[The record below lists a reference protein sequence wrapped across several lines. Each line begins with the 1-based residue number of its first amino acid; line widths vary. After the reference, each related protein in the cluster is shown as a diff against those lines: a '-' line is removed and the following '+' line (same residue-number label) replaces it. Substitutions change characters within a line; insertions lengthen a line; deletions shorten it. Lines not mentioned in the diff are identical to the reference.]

1 MPSVPWRET
10 IKAWA
15 TLLHRVFEDQSH
27 RIRHSLL
34 AEEGE
39 MIAIDPG
46 VAGGW
51 AYDTEHGAIEC
62 CRMPETDGDILSGLR
77 NLWTVGHREIRME
90 IPAKAIFG
98 AGHSSLAVLHRN
110 VGFIQGVAMALGFTL
125 LLVQPK
131 AWQKVIGLSKR
142 QGEEQRKWKN
152 RLKEEAQRRFPGLHI
167 TLSTADA
174 VLILA
179 AGLAAKNQTRQ

>member
-1 MPSVPWRET
+1 MQSN
-10 IKAWA
+10 
-15 TLLHRVFEDQSH
+15 QSH
-27 RIRHSLL
+27 RVSQSLL
-34 AEEGE
+34 AKEVEV
-39 MIAIDPG
+39 IAIDPG

-51 AYDTEHGAIEC
+51 AFDMEHGIIEC
-62 CRMPETDGDILSGLR
+62 CKMPETDGDILTGLR
-77 NLWTVGHREIRME
+77 NLYAVGHREIRME

-110 VGFIQGVAMALGFTL
+110 VGFIQGVAMSLGFSL

-131 AWQKVIGLSKR
+131 AWQRTIGISKR
-142 QGEEQRKWKN
+142 PGEEQRKWKN

-179 AGLAAKNQTRQ
+179 AGLVAQNNNNRQ

>member
-1 MPSVPWRET
+1 VL
-10 IKAWA
+10 K
-15 TLLHRVFEDQSH
+15 DQPH
-27 RIRHSLL
+27 RIREGLL
-34 AEEGE
+34 AKEGE
-39 MIAIDPG
+39 VIAIDPG

-51 AYDTEHGAIEC
+51 AFAMEHGAIEC
-62 CRMPETDGDILSGLR
+62 CRMPETDGDILTGLR
-77 NLWTVGHREIRME
+77 NLYAVGHREIRME

-110 VGFIQGVAMALGFTL
+110 VGFIQGVAMSLGFSL

-131 AWQKVIGLSKR
+131 AWQKVIGIAKR
-142 QGEEQRKWKN
+142 PGEEQRKWKN

-179 AGLAAKNQTRQ
+179 AGLAAKNNTRH

>member
-1 MPSVPWRET
+1 MLSNQP
-10 IKAWA
+10 
-15 TLLHRVFEDQSH
+15 HRVGQG
-27 RIRHSLL
+27 LL
-34 AEEGE
+34 AKEEQ

-51 AYDTEHGAIEC
+51 AYDMESGIVEC
-62 CRMPETDGDILSGLR
+62 CKMPETDGDILTGLR
-77 NLWTVGHREIRME
+77 NLYAVGHREIRME
-90 IPAKAIFG
+90 LPAKAIFG

-110 VGFIQGVAMALGFTL
+110 VGFIQGVAMALGFSL

-131 AWQKVIGLSKR
+131 AWQRVIGISKR
-142 QGEEQRKWKN
+142 PGEEQRKWKN

>member
-1 MPSVPWRET
+1 MQRGQA
-10 IKAWA
+10 IQAWP
-15 TLLHRVFEDQSH
+15 TLLLGLLSNQQGGVHAC
-27 RIRHSLL
+27 LL

-51 AYDTEHGAIEC
+51 AYDMEHGAIEC
-62 CRMPETDGDILSGLR
+62 CRMPETDGDILTGLR
-77 NLWTVGHREIRME
+77 NLYAVGHREIRME
-90 IPAKAIFG
+90 LPAKAIFG

-110 VGFIQGVAMALGFTL
+110 VGFIQGVAMAIGFSL
-125 LLVQPK
+125 ILVQPK

-152 RLKEEAQRRFPGLHI
+152 RLKEEAQRRFPCLHI

>member
-1 MPSVPWRET
+1 MQRGQA
-10 IKAWA
+10 IQAWP
-15 TLLHRVFEDQSH
+15 TLLLGLLSNQQGGVHAC
-27 RIRHSLL
+27 LL

-51 AYDTEHGAIEC
+51 AYDMEHGAIEC
-62 CRMPETDGDILSGLR
+62 CRMPETDGDILTGLR
-77 NLWTVGHREIRME
+77 NLYAVGHREIRME
-90 IPAKAIFG
+90 LPAKAIFG

-110 VGFIQGVAMALGFTL
+110 VGFIQGCAMAIGFSL

-131 AWQKVIGLSKR
+131 KWQKVIGIAKR
-142 QGEEQRKWKN
+142 PGEEQRKWKN
-152 RLKEEAQRRFPGLHI
+152 RLKEEAQRRFPNLHI

>member
-1 MPSVPWRET
+1 MLSNQPSGVHEG
-10 IKAWA
+10 I
-15 TLLHRVFEDQSH
+15 
-27 RIRHSLL
+27 L
-34 AEEGE
+34 AKEGE
-39 MIAIDPG
+39 VIAIDPG

-51 AYDTEHGAIEC
+51 AYDMEHGTIEC
-62 CRMPETDGDILSGLR
+62 CKMPETDGDILTGLR
-77 NLWTVGHREIRME
+77 NLYAVGHREIRME
-90 IPAKAIFG
+90 LPAKAIFG

-110 VGFIQGVAMALGFTL
+110 VGFIQGCAMAIGFSL

-152 RLKEEAQRRFPGLHI
+152 RLKEEAQRRFPNLHI

>member
-1 MPSVPWRET
+1 
-10 IKAWA
+10 
-15 TLLHRVFEDQSH
+15 
-27 RIRHSLL
+27 
-34 AEEGE
+34 

-51 AYDTEHGAIEC
+51 AFDTENGEVC
-62 CRMPETDGDILSGLR
+62 CRKMPDTDGDIVLGLR
-77 NLWTVGHREIRME
+77 LLHSLGHREIRME
-90 IPAKAIFG
+90 LPAKAIFG

-110 VGFIQGVAMALGFTL
+110 VGFIQGAAMAIGFSL

-131 AWQKVIGLSKR
+131 AWQKVIGISKR
-142 QGEEQRKWKN
+142 PGEEQRKWKN
-152 RLKEEAQRRFPGLHI
+152 RLKEEAQRRFPGLNI